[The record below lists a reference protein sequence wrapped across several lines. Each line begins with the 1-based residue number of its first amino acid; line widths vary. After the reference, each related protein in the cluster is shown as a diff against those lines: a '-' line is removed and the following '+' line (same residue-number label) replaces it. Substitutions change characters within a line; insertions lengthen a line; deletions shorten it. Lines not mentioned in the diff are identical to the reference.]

1 MRTATLGVRTHRRTT
16 CYSQRQLAEHSVG
29 KRRIWLEQ
37 TIRCACS
44 VAAGYSSHTFS
55 AHPPLRAGDVE
66 GRTSDSVLGP
76 GPIHVIH
83 RTATVVRASTPEG
96 AIPRSAWLVPS
107 LHNRGHRASRER
119 LGRTLAFC
127 TASASC
133 LPREARAGRWPS
145 ALSSQA
151 PPEGGTGL
159 TAPPERGP
167 AQTGACVGAQPRLP
181 RETGSVS

>member
-1 MRTATLGVRTHRRTT
+1 MRLQRSCRLLVTH
-16 CYSQRQLAEHSVG
+16 L
-29 KRRIWLEQ
+29 L
-37 TIRCACS
+37 
-44 VAAGYSSHTFS
+44 

-96 AIPRSAWLVPS
+96 AIPRSAWLVSS

-133 LPREARAGRWPS
+133 LPKEARAGRWPS

-167 AQTGACVGAQPRLP
+167 AQTGACVGRNPVSRERQDPCPDVRRLISHGAWQH
-181 RETGSVS
+181 RR

>member
-1 MRTATLGVRTHRRTT
+1 MCL
-16 CYSQRQLAEHSVG
+16 QRGCRLLV
-29 KRRIWLEQ
+29 
-37 TIRCACS
+37 TP
-44 VAAGYSSHTFS
+44 S
-55 AHPPLRAGDVE
+55 AHPPLRAGDIE
-66 GRTSDSVLGP
+66 DTTSDLVLGP

-151 PPEGGTGL
+151 PPKEVQVS
-159 TAPPERGP
+159 PH
-167 AQTGACVGAQPRLP
+167 LP
-181 RETGSVS
+181 REARPRQALASGRNPVSRERQGPCPDVRRLISHGAWQHRR